1 VIHMSVTLNH
11 TIFIGTQ
18 NLQERKSVRRSCH
31 ELGQYMAP
39 NCVAWQERPALTVT
53 EIGDEDTSVY
63 LHVQHTCSVQAVYEV
78 EEDLI
83 YPQEYHDPA
92 GTQFELASKGEC

>member
-1 VIHMSVTLNH
+1 MHVSGHLNH
-11 TIFIGTQ
+11 MILGGTQ
-18 NLQERKSVRRSCH
+18 NLQECKPVRRSCH
-31 ELGQYMAP
+31 KLGQYMAP
-39 NCVAWQERPALTVT
+39 NCVTWQERPTLTVT

-83 YPQEYHDPA
+83 YPQENHDPA
-92 GTQFELASKGEC
+92 GTQFELASKGRC